1 MAGAFNPRTGGQLET
16 SENNEE
22 NLSQKMTT
30 GLKMVNKAKKG
41 ADEKN
46 GEDDSVEAQVAKII
60 QE

>member
-1 MAGAFNPRTGGQLET
+1 MET

-41 ADEKN
+41 ADSKD
-46 GEDDSVEAQVAKII
+46 GEDDSVEAQISKII

>member
-22 NLSQKMTT
+22 NLSQKMTA
-30 GLKMVNKAKKG
+30 GLKMVNKVKKG
-41 ADEKN
+41 ADSKD
-46 GEDDSVEAQVAKII
+46 GEDDSVEAQIAKVI

>member
-1 MAGAFNPRTGGQLET
+1 
-16 SENNEE
+16 
-22 NLSQKMTT
+22 
-30 GLKMVNKAKKG
+30 MVNKAKKG

>member
-41 ADEKN
+41 AEGKDGDE
-46 GEDDSVEAQVAKII
+46 DSIEA
-60 QE
+60 